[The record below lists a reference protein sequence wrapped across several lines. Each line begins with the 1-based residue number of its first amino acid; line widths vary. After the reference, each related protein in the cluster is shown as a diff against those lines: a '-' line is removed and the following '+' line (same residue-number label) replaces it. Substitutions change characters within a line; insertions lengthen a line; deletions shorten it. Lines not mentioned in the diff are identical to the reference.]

1 MTDDDRRRYLV
12 GLIEDS
18 VAKYLSGAKGLKE
31 LAADLDSLTES
42 LKEVSDPRWAEELRT
57 CWGEI
62 EIVNAVNLEA
72 NRDSLTSDQDRR
84 IHEAIDELL
93 AHIRIWS

>member
-1 MTDDDRRRYLV
+1 MTNDDRRRYLV

-18 VAKYLSGAKGLKE
+18 AASYLSGTTILKD

-42 LKEVSDPRWAEELRT
+42 LKEVSDPQWAEELRT

-62 EIVNAVNLEA
+62 EIVYAVNLEA
-72 NRDSLTSDQDRR
+72 HRDQLTSDQDRR
-84 IHEAIDELL
+84 IHDAIEELL
-93 AHIRIWS
+93 AHIRIW

>member
-1 MTDDDRRRYLV
+1 
-12 GLIEDS
+12 
-18 VAKYLSGAKGLKE
+18 
-31 LAADLDSLTES
+31 
-42 LKEVSDPRWAEELRT
+42 
-57 CWGEI
+57 
-62 EIVNAVNLEA
+62 VNLEA